1 MKRLLLCLLICLIGM
16 SSGAFSADTDGDGY
30 SDDHELD
37 WGSDPLDASSVPMGG
52 LSLTLIKAFLDKQK
66 QSEVSAENIITGKLL
81 AEYNVGAN
89 VCADKDLSL
98 TCDPQEDIAVTGDD
112 GTYNLNLTSPVDQ
125 GFLLAEISSQN
136 TKNNSG
142 LKPDNSYALMAPGVI
157 VGGTQSNNISIY
169 TTILAGL
176 FLDDPSSENSE
187 STFNRVQRT
196 LESSIQ
202 LKSKIDEDFIA
213 KDDANAQS
221 ASETFQGTIEE
232 VQIDLADRARSI
244 LQLAKGDITGLNIN
258 RSAYTSAVDLATQQ
272 AIYEFYLQ
280 GSEDASRQGKAAEK
294 SSFGKRSKT
303 SVDVNQSATY
313 VASDVSGGSEE
324 INPMADT
331 LRNGVIVAGSGM
343 VARLYGGQ
351 CNYDSSEDYTQI
363 DYLSFDNN
371 SVAAT
376 NFYLDGES
384 WFQPCTGAPE
394 DSDTYVLSASGWVME
409 QQFGL
414 NGYMTEDNC
423 LIENEVPDHSIKR
436 KYCSTTRDYSG
447 ERISMVLPD
456 VQGLPEADT
465 FPSDSLAFDVTWTR
479 DADRVE
485 VYTVFA
491 GSNGVLDDSS
501 DRSSLVDFLRHQVD
515 RNKQGRYEEL
525 WWEKTTNLRIVSFD
539 ESLKEGFA
547 LWYDSSKGT
556 PENHQSGSGD
566 GWEVRS
572 FRVQDVFGVPIAV
585 FDRNGY
591 SMVSFSSPESF
602 NDVPVLAY
610 LSSEDANGISSGVY
624 RGALEGPNIPSRHN
638 VGRSDLDRFTN
649 LTFINAVFDSLGL
662 PRLPV
667 QE

>member
-1 MKRLLLCLLICLIGM
+1 MKSFLLCLVMCLIGM
-16 SSGAFSADTDGDGY
+16 SSAAFSADTDGDGY

-37 WGSDPLDASSVPMGG
+37 WGSDPLDANSVPIGG

-66 QSEVSAENIITGKLL
+66 QREVSAENIITGKLL
-81 AEYNVGAN
+81 AEYNVGAY

-112 GTYNLNLTSPVDQ
+112 GAYKLNLTSPIDQ

-157 VGGTQSNNISIY
+157 IGGTQSNNISIY

-176 FLDDPSSENSE
+176 FLDDPSIENSE

-221 ASETFQGTIEE
+221 ASETFQGIIEE

-258 RSAYTSAVDLATQQ
+258 RFAYTSAVDLAAQQ

-280 GSEDASRQGKAAEK
+280 GSENTSRQGKADEK

-303 SVDVNQSATY
+303 SVDVNQNATY

-331 LRNGVIVAGSGM
+331 LRNGVIVAGSGI
-343 VARLYGGQ
+343 VSRLYGGQ

-363 DYLSFDNN
+363 DYLSFENN

-409 QQFGL
+409 QQFGF
-414 NGYMTEDNC
+414 NGYTTEDNC

-436 KYCSTTRDYSG
+436 KYCSTTRDFSG

-479 DADRVE
+479 DTNRVE

-491 GSNGVLDDSS
+491 GSNGVLDDSP

-539 ESLKEGFA
+539 ESLKGGSA

-566 GWEVRS
+566 GWEIRPFS
-572 FRVQDVFGVPIAV
+572 VQEVFGVPIAV
-585 FDRNGY
+585 FDRNRY

-649 LTFINAVFDSLGL
+649 LAFINAVFDSLGL

-667 QE
+667 QD

>member
-1 MKRLLLCLLICLIGM
+1 
-16 SSGAFSADTDGDGY
+16 
-30 SDDHELD
+30 
-37 WGSDPLDASSVPMGG
+37 
-52 LSLTLIKAFLDKQK
+52 
-66 QSEVSAENIITGKLL
+66 
-81 AEYNVGAN
+81 
-89 VCADKDLSL
+89 
-98 TCDPQEDIAVTGDD
+98 
-112 GTYNLNLTSPVDQ
+112 
-125 GFLLAEISSQN
+125 
-136 TKNNSG
+136 
-142 LKPDNSYALMAPGVI
+142 
-157 VGGTQSNNISIY
+157 
-169 TTILAGL
+169 
-176 FLDDPSSENSE
+176 
-187 STFNRVQRT
+187 
-196 LESSIQ
+196 